1 MATPSGKH
9 KDWFPKLLLVLL
21 CAALAVFAVTCA
33 QVVRAAGE
41 QQLHPADAIVVFGAA
56 EYVGK
61 PSPVYRARLDH
72 AYDLY
77 RRGLAPV
84 ILTSGGAAEDPRY
97 NEGEVGHDY
106 LMKRGVPEA
115 ALIAETQS
123 SDSAQ
128 TAERTAVIMRA
139 NGMKSCI
146 AVSDAYHMF
155 RIRKLMDYQ
164 GVETFLSSR
173 PDSRPRKWRQR
184 AVAVLREA
192 ASYWVWKLGMG

>member
-1 MATPSGKH
+1 MATPPGKH

-33 QVVRAAGE
+33 QVMRAAGE
-41 QQLHPADAIVVFGAA
+41 QQLRPADAIVVFGAA

-72 AYDLY
+72 AYELY
-77 RRGLAPV
+77 QRGLAPV
-84 ILTSGGAAEDPRY
+84 ILTSGGAAEDPKY

-106 LMKRGVPEA
+106 LMKRGVPEP

-155 RIRKLMDYQ
+155 RIRKLLEHEGITTY
-164 GVETFLSSR
+164 LSAR
-173 PDSRPRKWRQR
+173 PDSRPKKWRQT
-184 AVAVLREA
+184 AVSVVREA
-192 ASYWVWKLGMG
+192 ASYWVWKLGVG